1 MLLKKGDEMTSLML
15 IFVGCIVVMFVSIWV
30 YNKKEDTAFHDT
42 MKELSE
48 VKYQLKEA
56 KDQIDSNRTTVM
68 NQSTKIQ
75 ELESKVLCAS
85 DELKKFKVEI
95 DNLQEHCAKIREQQI
110 LLKDQLANK
119 RPVLKVT
126 TPIPVQVVPSVKQ
139 APQPNPET
147 IKKLKK
153 QLKEVSQ

>member
-1 MLLKKGDEMTSLML
+1 MLKRGDEMSVLLM

-48 VKYQLKEA
+48 VKYQLKQAQES
-56 KDQIDSNRTTVM
+56 IDSNRTTVM
-68 NQSTKIQ
+68 NQNTKIN
-75 ELESKVLCAS
+75 ELENKVLCAS

-95 DNLQEHCAKIREQQI
+95 DSLQEHCAKIREQQI
-110 LLKDQLANK
+110 QLKDQLASK
-119 RPVLKVT
+119 RPVLKIT
-126 TPIPVQVVPSVKQ
+126 TPIPVSVVPAQ
-139 APQPNPET
+139 RQPPGPNPET